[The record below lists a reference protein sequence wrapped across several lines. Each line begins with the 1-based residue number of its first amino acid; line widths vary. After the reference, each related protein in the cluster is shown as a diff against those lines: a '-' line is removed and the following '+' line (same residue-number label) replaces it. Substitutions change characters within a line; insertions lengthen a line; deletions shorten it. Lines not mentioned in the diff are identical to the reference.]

1 MLKREPKPHLKSG
14 KPMIGTEELLVRK
27 VLSGDKDAFEP
38 LVEQHKGS
46 VYAMVVGKTGDFA
59 SAEDIVQETF
69 VEAFRQLK
77 SLKDPAKFRA
87 WVRGIAMNL
96 SNEWIRKRKR
106 NVPIDDLD
114 NSKKAA
120 FQSDVLPESFVRLPA
135 APDSDFEKEEMRN
148 YVLQAVERL
157 SEKYRE
163 VVLLHYMEGL
173 KYREIAEML
182 DVPESTVLGRLQVGR
197 DQLREELLPIVE
209 ETLKE
214 QQPTSELTR
223 KVMAALPPM
232 LLLTPDSIWASVKQ
246 FFGRSPYWRTGG
258 FLTAAVV
265 GTGIYYS
272 GFVAIVQWENGSNSS
287 SKPGAAAGQMTI
299 EIEKDDPFDPVNRP
313 KQAEVALQQSATKGN
328 ANGQTER
335 VDTTRSTQ
343 QRRVS
348 TDNPARP
355 TLTLS
360 DSPADSVVT
369 INYTIP
375 ESASRDSVHVGLKV
389 YNMSG
394 MLAAL
399 LVDEIQSVGSHTFLL
414 EKRPLSDGVYFASL
428 TLNRSRALA
437 ARKRFSLFWADR
449 P

>member
-1 MLKREPKPHLKSG
+1 
-14 KPMIGTEELLVRK
+14 MIGTEELLVRK

-46 VYAMVVGKTGDFA
+46 VYALVVGKTGDFA

-69 VEAFRQLK
+69 VETFRQLK

-114 NSKKAA
+114 DSKEAA

-214 QQPTSELTR
+214 QQPTSELTK

-232 LLLTPDSIWASVKQ
+232 LLLTPDSIWASAKR
-246 FFGRSPYWRTGG
+246 FFSRSPYWRTGG

-313 KQAEVALQQSATKGN
+313 KQAEVALQQSAKKGN
-328 ANGQTER
+328 ANGQAKSTNAGQTRQAGGTSTE
-335 VDTTRSTQ
+335 S
-343 QRRVS
+343 
-348 TDNPARP
+348 PPRP
-355 TLTLS
+355 SMTLS
-360 DSPADSVVT
+360 HSPADSVVT
-369 INYTIP
+369 IKYTIP
-375 ESASRDSVHVGLKV
+375 KSGSQDSAHVELKV
-389 YNMSG
+389 VNVSAE
-394 MLAAL
+394 LAAL
-399 LVDEIQSVGSHTFLL
+399 PVNEMQSVGSHTVLL
-414 EKRPLSDGVYFASL
+414 RKRPLSDGIYYVTL
-428 TLNRSRALA
+428 KLNRSSTQYV
-437 ARKRFSLFWADR
+437 ARQLIIFREGRD
-449 P
+449 

>member
-1 MLKREPKPHLKSG
+1 
-14 KPMIGTEELLVRK
+14 MIGTQELFVRK
-27 VLSGDKDAFEP
+27 VLSGDRDAYEP
-38 LVEQHKGS
+38 LVEQHKGT
-46 VYAMVVGKTGDFA
+46 VYALVVGKTGDFA
-59 SAEDIVQETF
+59 SAEDLVQETF

-114 NSKKAA
+114 NSQEAA
-120 FQSDVLPESFVRLPA
+120 FQSEVLPESFVRLPT
-135 APDSDFEKEEMRN
+135 APDSDYEAEEMRN

-258 FLTAAVV
+258 ILTAAVV

-272 GFVAIVQWENGSNSS
+272 GFVAIVQWENGSDSS
-287 SKPGAAAGQMTI
+287 PKPGAAAEQMTI
-299 EIEKDDPFDPVNRP
+299 EIEGDAPSNPVNRP
-313 KQAEVALQQSATKGN
+313 KQAEASLQQSATKGI
-328 ANGQTER
+328 AVGQTESA
-335 VDTTRSTQ
+335 DTTRFTQ
-343 QRRVS
+343 QRKAS
-348 TDNPARP
+348 TDSPAKP

-369 INYTIP
+369 IAYTIP
-375 ESASRDSVHVGLKV
+375 DSAFKDSAHVGLKV
-389 YNMSG
+389 YNLSG

-399 LVDEIQSVGSHTFLL
+399 LVDDIQRVGSHTLLL
-414 EKRPLSDGVYFASL
+414 EKRRLSDGVYFVDL
-428 TLNRSRALA
+428 KLNRSRAHA
-437 ARKRFSLFWADR
+437 AQKTFSLFWADR
-449 P
+449 R